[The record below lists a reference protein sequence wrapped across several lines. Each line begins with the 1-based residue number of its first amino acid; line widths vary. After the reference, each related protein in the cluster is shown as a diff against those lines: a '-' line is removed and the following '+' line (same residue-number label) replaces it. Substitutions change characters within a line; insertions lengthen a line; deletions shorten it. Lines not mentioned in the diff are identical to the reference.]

1 MDELT
6 ESIGERGILTP
17 LILKPKE
24 DDPCEYEII
33 SGHRRFHAAKKAGLE
48 TVPAFIYDVSK
59 EEAAI
64 MVVDSNLHRE
74 RILPSEKAFAYKLKY
89 EALKRQGARTDLTS
103 CQAGAKL
110 RTDEAVAEKSDDSAR
125 QIQRYIRLTNLVPD
139 LLNMIDENKI
149 AFSVGV
155 ELSYLNEETQYTL
168 LGDMEELDCTPSYSQ
183 ASQMHKN
190 FVAGT
195 LTEESI
201 GELLRQEKPN
211 QRETIKFSA

>member
-1 MDELT
+1 MLKKNSTEQVGRAIEGNFEQENIYDKVHRLRKENQKKEKQSIPIEHIHPFKDNSYKVLDNAEMDELT

-48 TVPAFIYDVSK
+48 TIPAFIYDVSK

-89 EALKRQGARTDLTS
+89 EALK
-103 CQAGAKL
+103 
-110 RTDEAVAEKSDDSAR
+110 
-125 QIQRYIRLTNLVPD
+125 
-139 LLNMIDENKI
+139 
-149 AFSVGV
+149 
-155 ELSYLNEETQYTL
+155 
-168 LGDMEELDCTPSYSQ
+168 TPRS
-183 ASQMHKN
+183 KNGFN
-190 FVAGT
+190 FVP
-195 LTEESI
+195 S
-201 GELLRQEKPN
+201 R
-211 QRETIKFSA
+211 REVAYR

>member
-1 MDELT
+1 MKILNRKVFMIKFIEQEKKIRKKKSNQFRLSIFILFKDNPYKVLDNAEMDELA

-48 TVPAFIYDVSK
+48 TIPAFIYDVSK

-89 EALKRQGARTDLTS
+89 EALKTARS
-103 CQAGAKL
+103 KNG
-110 RTDEAVAEKSDDSAR
+110 
-125 QIQRYIRLTNLVPD
+125 
-139 LLNMIDENKI
+139 
-149 AFSVGV
+149 F
-155 ELSYLNEETQYTL
+155 
-168 LGDMEELDCTPSYSQ
+168 
-183 ASQMHKN
+183 N
-190 FVAGT
+190 FVP
-195 LTEESI
+195 S
-201 GELLRQEKPN
+201 R
-211 QRETIKFSA
+211 REVAYR

>member
-1 MDELT
+1 M
-6 ESIGERGILTP
+6 
-17 LILKPKE
+17 
-24 DDPCEYEII
+24 
-33 SGHRRFHAAKKAGLE
+33 
-48 TVPAFIYDVSK
+48 
-59 EEAAI
+59 
-64 MVVDSNLHRE
+64 
-74 RILPSEKAFAYKLKY
+74 
-89 EALKRQGARTDLTS
+89 
-103 CQAGAKL
+103 
-110 RTDEAVAEKSDDSAR
+110 RTDEAIAEKSDDSAR

-139 LLNMIDENKI
+139 LLNMMDENKI

-155 ELSYLNEETQYTL
+155 ELSYLNEEIQYTL

-211 QRETIKFSA
+211 QKETIKFSAERIRSVIPSNISDKNIENFVIKACEHYYKYLQRQKNREAR